1 MKLLQQRDTRL
12 QQIDTRTHLPNE
24 VLHDGKKYP
33 RCHFFQSYFYNKLYT
48 DKQRYDYQEVSRWT
62 TNARLPA
69 AINHI
74 FEFDMLFIPIH
85 LNGHWNLVVVD
96 LRGGRECFALYDS
109 LYSRETSTNKTI
121 LDNIQRY
128 IGDEASAKAGMQLPV
143 SSWPRH
149 YRENIPKQKNGYDC
163 GVFMMRFAEY
173 LSRDHVL
180 AFGQHDIAHFRH
192 RAVVEI
198 LRMKV

>member
-1 MKLLQQRDTRL
+1 MRYCTQYAYSYEYDSRTLLVVQ
-12 QQIDTRTHLPNE
+12 PGGE
-24 VLHDGKKYP
+24 VQH
-33 RCHFFQSYFYNKLYT
+33 HSY
-48 DKQRYDYQEVSRWT
+48 RYIIS
-62 TNARLPA
+62 NMS
-69 AINHI
+69 